1 MKNRGRA
8 RNPVTYTVDSELDP
22 RIVSSL
28 VPPVYYKRR
37 LTARGK
43 LRGNRDLMGPLSD
56 GPVGREQK
64 IGFPAPSLLRACGRL
79 SILGTA
85 NQDASRPRKGTI
97 PPEFLA
103 SAEHQPLFC
112 PS

>member
-43 LRGNRDLMGPLSD
+43 LRGNRDGMGPSVTDLSE
-56 GPVGREQK
+56 R
-64 IGFPAPSLLRACGRL
+64 
-79 SILGTA
+79 
-85 NQDASRPRKGTI
+85 
-97 PPEFLA
+97 
-103 SAEHQPLFC
+103 H
-112 PS
+112 